1 MRKSLFVLAGAAAT
15 ASAES
20 LTDICTTAVAKAA
33 LPANGTLLGS
43 SVIPS
48 SVTANVVYNTSV
60 SGQTFFPDATVNFCN
75 VTFAYTHNGRGDNV
89 VLTLWLPSPE
99 NFQNRWLSSGGM
111 AYSINSGTTNL
122 VGGVMYG
129 AASGLTDGGFDTVFD
144 SVFLLDNGTI
154 NWEPTYMFG
163 YQAIGELTTLGK
175 EFTKQFYDMGD
186 EKLYA
191 YYQGCSDGGREGW
204 SQAQRWGDIYDGIIA
219 GAPAF
224 RYGQQQ
230 VNHLFSNVV
239 EQTLNYYP
247 SSCELELI
255 VNETISNCDALDGK
269 VDGVVA
275 RTDLCKLH
283 YNINQTIGLPYSC
296 AANSAGG
303 IGLGYGKHKRQF
315 GGGASNPATNGTI
328 SAEVVEV
335 AQTILDG
342 LHDSQSRRAYLSY
355 QPSADFDDAATTYN
369 SDTDSYEISIAGA
382 GGEWVARFLELQDLD
397 NLSNL
402 DNVTYDTLV
411 QWMVEGW
418 TRYEDSLQTNNPDLT
433 DIYNYGG
440 KILHFHGESDPS
452 VPAASSVHYY
462 ESVRSIMYPGLSFD
476 ESTKALKEWYRLY
489 MIPGAAHCAVNSE
502 QENGP
507 FPQTNLQV
515 LIEWVE
521 NGTVPV
527 TLNATHLAGDY
538 KGDNAQICAWPLRPL
553 WINNGTTQDCVF
565 DQPSYDSWTY
575 TFDAYKRPLY

>member
-1 MRKSLFVLAGAAAT
+1 MRKSLFAIAAAAAT
-15 ASAES
+15 ASADS

-33 LPANGTLLGS
+33 LPADGTLFGS

-75 VTFAYTHNGRGDNV
+75 VTFSYTHNGRGDNV
-89 VLTLWLPSPE
+89 VLTLWLPAPE
-99 NFQNRWLSSGGM
+99 NFENRWLSSGGM
-111 AYSINSGTTNL
+111 AYSINSGTSNL

-144 SVFLLDNGTI
+144 SVFLLENGTI

-163 YQAIGELTTLGK
+163 YQALGELTTLGK

-186 EKLYA
+186 NKLYA

-239 EQTLNYYP
+239 EQTLDYYP
-247 SSCELELI
+247 SPCEFELI

-296 AANSAGG
+296 AASSGGG
-303 IGLGYGKHKRQF
+303 IGLGYGKRKRQMT
-315 GGGASNPATNGTI
+315 GGTTTPAANGTV
-328 SAEVVEV
+328 SAEAVAV

-342 LHDSQSRRAYLSY
+342 LHDSQGRRAYLSY
-355 QPSADFDDAATTYN
+355 QPSADFEDAATTYN
-369 SDTDSYEISIAGA
+369 SDTDSYELSIAGT

-397 NLSNL
+397 NLSSL

-411 QWMVEGW
+411 QWMVQGW

-462 ESVRSIMYPGLSFD
+462 ESVRSIMYPGLSFN
-476 ESTKALKEWYRLY
+476 ESTEALKEWYRLY
-489 MIPGAAHCAVNSE
+489 MVPGAAHCAINSE

-521 NGTVPV
+521 NDTVPV

-565 DQPSYDSWTY
+565 DQASYDTWTY
-575 TFDAYKRPLY
+575 TFDAFKRPLY

>member
-1 MRKSLFVLAGAAAT
+1 MRKSLFAFAAGAAT

-33 LPANGTLLGS
+33 LPADGTLFGS

-89 VLTLWLPSPE
+89 VLTLWLPAPE
-99 NFQNRWLSSGGM
+99 NFEKRWLSSGGM

-175 EFTKQFYDMGD
+175 EFTKQFYNMGD
-186 EKLYA
+186 NKLYA

-239 EQTLNYYP
+239 EQTLDYYP
-247 SSCELELI
+247 SACELELI
-255 VNETISNCDALDGK
+255 INETISNCDGLDGK
-269 VDGVVA
+269 VDGVVS

-296 AANSAGG
+296 AASSAGG
-303 IGLGYGKHKRQF
+303 IGLGFGKRKRQMM
-315 GGGASNPATNGTI
+315 GGSTNPATNGTI
-328 SAEVVEV
+328 SAKVVEV

-342 LHDSQSRRAYLSY
+342 LHDSQGRRAYLSY

-369 SDTDSYEISIAGA
+369 SDTDSYELSIAGA

-397 NLSNL
+397 NLSSL

-411 QWMVEGW
+411 QWMVQGW

-462 ESVRSIMYPGLSFD
+462 ESVRSIMYPGLSFN
-476 ESTKALKEWYRLY
+476 ESTEALKEWYRLY
-489 MIPGAAHCAVNSE
+489 MIPGAAHCAINSE

-521 NGTVPV
+521 NNTVPV
-527 TLNATHLAGDY
+527 TLNATHLAGEY
-538 KGDNAQICAWPLRPL
+538 KGKNAQICAWPLRPL

-565 DQPSYDSWTY
+565 DQASYDTWNY

>member
-1 MRKSLFVLAGAAAT
+1 MRKSLFALAGAAVT

-20 LTDICTTAVAKAA
+20 LTDVCTTAVAKAA
-33 LPANGTLLGS
+33 LPADGTLLGS

-60 SGQTFFPDATVNFCN
+60 SGQTFFPDATVDFCN

-186 EKLYA
+186 DKLYA

-239 EQTLNYYP
+239 EQTLDYYP

-275 RTDLCKLH
+275 RTDLCKLQ

-296 AANSAGG
+296 AASSGGG
-303 IGLGYGKHKRQF
+303 IGLGYGKHKRQM
-315 GGGASNPATNGTI
+315 GGGATTPATNGTV
-328 SAEVVEV
+328 SAEAVAV

-342 LHDSQSRRAYLSY
+342 LHDSQGRRAYLSY

-397 NLSNL
+397 NLSTL

-411 QWMVEGW
+411 QWMVQGW

-462 ESVRSIMYPGLSFD
+462 ESVRSIMYPGLSFN
-476 ESTKALKEWYRLY
+476 ESTEALKEWYRLY
-489 MIPGAAHCAVNSE
+489 MIPGAAHCAINSE

-565 DQPSYDSWTY
+565 DQASYDTWNY